1 MADGGKTF
9 NLTEVEVADRKKNS
23 KRGNG
28 NSGRKADAPRQTTR
42 NVVKIEDAVVRFQ
55 QNKYTPLP
63 DMVDIDTVMEIVL
76 KSMPFASGK
85 SRLVWRN
92 NFKSDACQ
100 KIVLD
105 SFWWFMAHLF
115 KNDQQDAQD
124 QLFNRLAD
132 NFVRLFY
139 QVPSEHKDQFLG
151 RFYDSLAQIIFQSFY
166 IAYPKSRMSFDD
178 DFKLNLI
185 DTCAEWTTGLV
196 PSRPTW
202 LHWAHE
208 QDMKGTK
215 RRHDLGSLGSRSAKS
230 AVSREGAGGVNSKLS
245 KWNRAVR
252 TNQSL
257 TYSPLVSQ
265 FMANE
270 QHRNSLAFK
279 IALTEDP
286 SRPIAPTPA
295 TITSRSRMS
304 RSRGSTGSSSMQK
317 SQKPTKVVETRAHIV
332 TTTRDRRNEIL
343 QHYQAARED
352 TLREISSLR
361 KDHMDDQALM
371 EEKRKEVFAGDVHE
385 YSNYLVSIVN
395 AQEDG
400 YGHKR

>member
-1 MADGGKTF
+1 MSSEGAKLFQTEVDIGDGGDVP
-9 NLTEVEVADRKKNS
+9 LRKS
-23 KRGNG
+23 
-28 NSGRKADAPRQTTR
+28 STRKVDAPRQGSR
-42 NVVKIEDAVVRFQ
+42 KVDKIEDAVVRFRA
-55 QNKYTPLP
+55 NKYTPLP
-63 DMVDIDTVMEIVL
+63 ELVDIDTVMEIVL

-85 SRLVWRN
+85 SKLIWRN

-115 KNDQQDAQD
+115 QGDQQAVQD
-124 QLFNRLAD
+124 QLLARLAD

-139 QVPSEHKDQFLG
+139 QVPSEHKDQFFG

-166 IAYPKSRMSFDD
+166 IAYPKSRGSFDD
-178 DFKLNLI
+178 NFKLNLI

-208 QDMKGTK
+208 QDMKGSK
-215 RRHDLGSLGSRSAKS
+215 KRHDLGGLGLGRSGKTDSAAKL
-230 AVSREGAGGVNSKLS
+230 GTKLT
-245 KWNRAVR
+245 KWNRAIR

-270 QHRNSLAFK
+270 QHRNALAFK

-295 TITSRSRMS
+295 AITRMS
-304 RSRGSTGSSSMQK
+304 RSRRTGAGSNNQTTAP
-317 SQKPTKVVETRAHIV
+317 KPAKVVQTRAQIV
-332 TTTRDRRNEIL
+332 AITRDRRNEIL

-352 TLREISSLR
+352 TLREISVLR
-361 KDHMDDQALM
+361 KDHMDDQVLM
-371 EEKRKEVFAGDVHE
+371 EEKRKEVFSGDVHE

-400 YGHKR
+400 SHSSKR

>member
-1 MADGGKTF
+1 MEPGGGKLF
-9 NLTEVEVADRKKNS
+9 QTEVDVGDARQSGKQRNGKSRKNE
-23 KRGNG
+23 
-28 NSGRKADAPRQTTR
+28 APRQTIR
-42 NVVKIEDAVVRFQ
+42 NIVKIEDAVVRFAD
-55 QNKYTPLP
+55 NNYTPLP
-63 DMVDIDTVMEIVL
+63 DMVDIDAVMEIVL

-85 SRLVWRN
+85 SRLVWRT

-100 KIVLD
+100 KIVTD
-105 SFWWFMAHLF
+105 AFWWFMAHLF
-115 KNDQQDAQD
+115 KDDQKAVQDKLLA
-124 QLFNRLAD
+124 RLAD

-139 QVPSEHKDQFLG
+139 QVPSEHKDQFFG
-151 RFYDSLAQIIFQSFY
+151 RFYDSLAQIVFQSFY

-215 RRHDLGSLGSRSAKS
+215 RRHDLGSLGSRSTGKGASSSGGSS
-230 AVSREGAGGVNSKLS
+230 ATKLT
-245 KWNRAVR
+245 KWNRAIR
-252 TNQSL
+252 TSQSL

-265 FMANE
+265 FLANE

-295 TITSRSRMS
+295 VITSRMRT
-304 RSRGSTGSSSMQK
+304 RRGEDNESIKAMIASK
-317 SQKPTKVVETRAHIV
+317 KPAKVVETRAHIV

-343 QHYQAARED
+343 QHYQSARED
-352 TLREISSLR
+352 TLREISALR

-371 EEKRKEVFAGDVHE
+371 EDKRKEVFSGDVHE
-385 YSNYLVSIVN
+385 FSNYLVACSL
-395 AQEDG
+395 QE
-400 YGHKR
+400 